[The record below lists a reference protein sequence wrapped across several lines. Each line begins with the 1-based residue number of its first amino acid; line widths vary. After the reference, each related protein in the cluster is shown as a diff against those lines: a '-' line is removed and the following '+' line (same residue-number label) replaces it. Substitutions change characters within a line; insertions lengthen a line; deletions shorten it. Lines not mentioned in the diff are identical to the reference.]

1 MEGLTEILV
10 DFQAILWMVAGAIL
24 VILEKPL
31 ERLLKSAQYKLA
43 KKVYAALD
51 PKLLEQIGGQVRF
64 VELIQES
71 IEALS
76 DRELTYQEVQILT
89 KLIIRDFRLDKALG
103 KN

>member
-31 ERLLKSAQYKLA
+31 ERLLKSARYKLA

-51 PKLLEQIGGQVRF
+51 PELLDKIGGQVRF